1 MWCWLHDDIFNRS
14 DRTPG
19 CDVQTDGWTDRV
31 VLVFDPNCPSMKT
44 VHKYV
49 ALSRLHQK
57 HYDIVKRQVAAQA
70 HSVTYYY

>member
-1 MWCWLHDDIFNRS
+1 M
-14 DRTPG
+14 
-19 CDVQTDGWTDRV
+19 DRV

-70 HSVTYYY
+70 HSSDILVTITKTIN